1 MHFLVD
7 ESAGRGLE
15 HLLPEHG
22 IEATHAATLQLAGSG
37 DPLLLDLARRDYD
50 AIITKD
56 RYRKGGARAAALRG
70 MLAGLRIIE
79 LRFTGKGPE
88 VQTGT
93 SAEQLELI
101 LGNLERI
108 EELIRPDSRL
118 RKIVLNGSTGTVTK
132 VMDIGEVADEIARLG
147 L

>member
-22 IEATHAATLQLAGSG
+22 IEATHAETLQLAGSG
-37 DPLLLDLARRDYD
+37 DPLLLELARCGYD
-50 AIITKD
+50 AIVTKD
-56 RYRKGGARAAALRG
+56 RYRKGDARAAALRG

-79 LRFTGKGPE
+79 LRFTGKDPE
-88 VQTGT
+88 VQIGT
-93 SAEQLELI
+93 SAQQLELI
-101 LGNLERI
+101 LGNLDRI
-108 EELIRPDSRL
+108 EELIDPDSRL
-118 RKIVLNGSTGTVTK
+118 RKLVLNGNTGTVTK
-132 VMDIGEVADEIARLG
+132 AMDVDDVDAEIARLG